1 MEIAGK
7 VALVTGAGSGIGRA
21 CALAFA
27 VAGAHVVVA
36 DVDAIGGE
44 ETVRRIGAA
53 GGAARFIR
61 GDVSTLSGISAL
73 FEEAEA
79 VFGSLDIVH
88 NSAAIMSG
96 APPWP
101 EIAPETIARV
111 IATNAGGVLIGT
123 RLAIDA
129 LRRRNGGAIINTAST
144 AGLGTLPFDPIYSAT
159 KAAVINFTQSCAF
172 S

>member
-1 MEIAGK
+1 M
-7 VALVTGAGSGIGRA
+7 
-21 CALAFA
+21 
-27 VAGAHVVVA
+27 
-36 DVDAIGGE
+36 
-44 ETVRRIGAA
+44 RRIGAA
-53 GGAARFIR
+53 GGVTRFIR
-61 GDVSTLSGISAL
+61 GDVSTLSGTSAL

-79 VFGSLDIVH
+79 AFGGLDIVH
-88 NSAAIMSG
+88 NNAAIMSG

-123 RLAIDA
+123 RRAIDA
-129 LRRRNGGAIINTAST
+129 LRRRNGGVIINTAST